1 MVAKPQGGPGVE
13 FNLADLFESV
23 AATVPEA
30 DSLVAGDR
38 RLTYRALDDRANR
51 LANHL
56 AAAGVGRDDFVGLHL
71 SNGTEYIEAMLA
83 CFKLRAV
90 PVNINWRYVSAELRY
105 LYEDAGLVGLIV
117 HRRFGE
123 AAGGALDA
131 IADARV
137 VLDVDDGTDAPP
149 IGEDYEAALAS
160 SSVEPSFGPRS
171 ADDLYCVYTGGTTGM
186 PKGVLWRHEDIF
198 FAAMGGGDPM
208 QFGNVI
214 AEPGELADR
223 VLSPGLV
230 ELPVPPL
237 MHASAQWLAFHT
249 FFGGGKLVL
258 SPGGTFDPA
267 AIWRLVADEGVNIL
281 VIVGDAMAR
290 PLLDHLD
297 EFGGDDELS
306 SLMALGSGGAILSP
320 STKSRLRG
328 RFKDLV
334 IVDAFGASETGQ
346 LGGKPPEADPFG
358 APRLTAD
365 EHTTVFDDEFRP
377 VQPGSGVIGLLARGG
392 RVPLR
397 YHGDPAKT
405 AATFVEVDGVRWSL
419 PGDEATIASDG
430 NIELLGR
437 SAQCIN
443 TGGEKVYAEE
453 VETVLLGHPDIEDVV
468 VVGVPDDRWGH
479 RVVAVASERAG
490 RSVSLDDLRRHGQAD
505 LASYKLPRDLVV
517 VDEIVRQPSGKPD
530 YRWAVGVA
538 EEN

>member
-1 MVAKPQGGPGVE
+1 ME

-30 DSLVAGDR
+30 DALVAGDR

-160 SSVEPSFGPRS
+160 SSVEPFFGPRS

-214 AEPGELADR
+214 AEPGE
-223 VLSPGLV
+223 
-230 ELPVPPL
+230 
-237 MHASAQWLAFHT
+237 
-249 FFGGGKLVL
+249 
-258 SPGGTFDPA
+258 
-267 AIWRLVADEGVNIL
+267 
-281 VIVGDAMAR
+281 AR
-290 PLLDHLD
+290 R
-297 EFGGDDELS
+297 
-306 SLMALGSGGAILSP
+306 SGA
-320 STKSRLRG
+320 
-328 RFKDLV
+328 
-334 IVDAFGASETGQ
+334 
-346 LGGKPPEADPFG
+346 
-358 APRLTAD
+358 
-365 EHTTVFDDEFRP
+365 
-377 VQPGSGVIGLLARGG
+377 QPGSCRAAGAAADARQCPVARLPHVLWWRQTGVVAGWNVRSRRHLAPGGG
-392 RVPLR
+392 R
-397 YHGDPAKT
+397 
-405 AATFVEVDGVRWSL
+405 
-419 PGDEATIASDG
+419 
-430 NIELLGR
+430 GR
-437 SAQCIN
+437 
-443 TGGEKVYAEE
+443 E
-453 VETVLLGHPDIEDVV
+453 HP
-468 VVGVPDDRWGH
+468 GH
-479 RVVAVASERAG
+479 RR
-490 RSVSLDDLRRHGQAD
+490 RRHGA
-505 LASYKLPRDLVV
+505 A
-517 VDEIVRQPSGKPD
+517 PS
-530 YRWAVGVA
+530 
-538 EEN
+538 